1 VLSRTQ
7 QAFGASPVATAGGAS
22 TARPQVHVVGR
33 VRHPG
38 VVLLP
43 AGSRVEDAV
52 RAAGGFAAGADQ
64 GAVNLARPV
73 VDGEQIRIPAPG
85 EAVAP
90 PAAAPGS
97 GGVTGTAPTAGAKI
111 SLNAADVSALDALP
125 GVGQVLA
132 GRIVA
137 WRQEHGRFTSVEEL
151 GEVSGIGEKLL
162 AQLTPLVTL

>member
-1 VLSRTQ
+1 M
-7 QAFGASPVATAGGAS
+7 
-22 TARPQVHVVGR
+22 
-33 VRHPG
+33 
-38 VVLLP
+38 
-43 AGSRVEDAV
+43 
-52 RAAGGFAAGADQ
+52 
-64 GAVNLARPV
+64 
-73 VDGEQIRIPAPG
+73 DGEQIRIPSPG

-90 PAAAPGS
+90 PAAAGS
-97 GGVTGTAPTAGAKI
+97 AGVSGTAPAAGAKI
-111 SLNAADVSALDALP
+111 SLNAADASALDALP